1 MNKLIVGVLLLCF
14 IVLMGFRSDYKDEE
28 NFSLRALYL
37 LSPDKWPKPELDNDI
52 PLVELGTLPIPP
64 IYANIDSFK
73 YLIEL
78 GKTLFFDPRLS
89 GSNTIS
95 CSSCHSPDLHWA
107 DDKTVAIGH
116 DGRQGTRNSQSLENV
131 WFFKKLFWD
140 GRANTLAE
148 QAVGPI
154 ENPVEMHQNLLT
166 LVPKLGK
173 IKGYAALFKAAYGS
187 PKITVDRIT
196 NAISVFEQTIVSG
209 KTNFDRFLGGEHDA
223 LTDQQILGLHVFRTT
238 GKCLNCH
245 NGPLFTDGSFHN
257 LGLTYY
263 ENKKYEDLGLY
274 LTTKKAEDVGKFK
287 TPGLRNV
294 MLTGPWMHNG
304 LMTNMQQLV
313 NEYQMGFRQSDDLL
327 VEQQGELYPKI
338 SPHIVT
344 LDMTIKQ
351 QQALLA
357 FLDALSAPPEKVVLP
372 QLPK

>member
-1 MNKLIVGVLLLCF
+1 
-14 IVLMGFRSDYKDEE
+14 
-28 NFSLRALYL
+28 
-37 LSPDKWPKPELDNDI
+37 
-52 PLVELGTLPIPP
+52 
-64 IYANIDSFK
+64 
-73 YLIEL
+73 
-78 GKTLFFDPRLS
+78 
-89 GSNTIS
+89 
-95 CSSCHSPDLHWA
+95 
-107 DDKTVAIGH
+107 
-116 DGRQGTRNSQSLENV
+116 
-131 WFFKKLFWD
+131 
-140 GRANTLAE
+140 
-148 QAVGPI
+148 
-154 ENPVEMHQNLLT
+154 
-166 LVPKLGK
+166 
-173 IKGYAALFKAAYGS
+173 
-187 PKITVDRIT
+187 
-196 NAISVFEQTIVSG
+196 
-209 KTNFDRFLGGEHDA
+209 
-223 LTDQQILGLHVFRTT
+223 
-238 GKCLNCH
+238 
-245 NGPLFTDGSFHN
+245 
-257 LGLTYY
+257 LTYY